1 MREADHPEASN
12 PDAYM
17 LALRLPILV
26 IVLAATAV
34 PVELRPLGDKSLI
47 FGVDA
52 WDVATNIAGFIP
64 VGAVLAGIGSIRA
77 IVVAALMTCFAEGMQ
92 LVMLHRVP
100 SLFDVAANIAG
111 AIIGMIVIRL
121 IWPTTTPAIRLT
133 RWRGIAAGTLA
144 SGLIL
149 NAWVA
154 AGAPLNDRGLT
165 APGVLEAHWSL
176 DEQHGRVASDSSGHG
191 LNGAFTADP
200 TRVAGKLG
208 GAVEFNGVNSTLE
221 AGRNTAYRLSGSMTV
236 SAWIRPSSFPVDDAA
251 IVSNFQ
257 HIPPS
262 IALGW
267 QLDTTIDRGPRTIG
281 FKLAD
286 ACTNL
291 MARYGATPLVANTW
305 YHITAVFDASR
316 QSMDVYL
323 NGVLDNGALV
333 GTVSRMQRSSRLP
346 LFVGRRSDGKG
357 FEFLGTIDDVRVYSF
372 ALTADEIIADMN
384 GQSVSG
390 ERAMALPGAVTRQ
403 AGRESGG
410 CDWVSEPT
418 DGRLPAA
425 VALIGVLVSV
435 LSLAFV
441 PGRLLIAA
449 LASGL
454 AGLLVFAVSAAT
466 LPFFN
471 LWLFPLTSAAGGIS
485 VALSLRRIAG
495 SPQ

>member
-1 MREADHPEASN
+1 
-12 PDAYM
+12 
-17 LALRLPILV
+17 
-26 IVLAATAV
+26 
-34 PVELRPLGDKSLI
+34 
-47 FGVDA
+47 
-52 WDVATNIAGFIP
+52 
-64 VGAVLAGIGSIRA
+64 
-77 IVVAALMTCFAEGMQ
+77 
-92 LVMLHRVP
+92 
-100 SLFDVAANIAG
+100 
-111 AIIGMIVIRL
+111 
-121 IWPTTTPAIRLT
+121 
-133 RWRGIAAGTLA
+133 
-144 SGLIL
+144 
-149 NAWVA
+149 
-154 AGAPLNDRGLT
+154 
-165 APGVLEAHWSL
+165 
-176 DEQHGRVASDSSGHG
+176 
-191 LNGAFTADP
+191 
-200 TRVAGKLG
+200 
-208 GAVEFNGVNSTLE
+208 
-221 AGRNTAYRLSGSMTV
+221 
-236 SAWIRPSSFPVDDAA
+236 
-251 IVSNFQ
+251 
-257 HIPPS
+257 
-262 IALGW
+262 
-267 QLDTTIDRGPRTIG
+267 
-281 FKLAD
+281 
-286 ACTNL
+286 
-291 MARYGATPLVANTW
+291 
-305 YHITAVFDASR
+305 
-316 QSMDVYL
+316 
-323 NGVLDNGALV
+323 
-333 GTVSRMQRSSRLP
+333 MQRSSRLP